1 VPEEAEVALRHCR
14 PCSRRFTEAEAEKVA
29 RKLRVNL
36 RRTPLSEWT
45 AGMNDEREHGRS
57 TTCCDPTMT
66 GKIARD
72 HVRKHPRYYRG
83 KG

>member
-1 VPEEAEVALRHCR
+1 MPRHCR
-14 PCSRRFTEAEAEKVA
+14 PCSRRFTESEAREVA

-36 RRTPLSEWT
+36 KRTPIREWT
-45 AGMNDEREHGRS
+45 AGMNDEREHGS
-57 TTCCDPTMT
+57 LTCCDPVET
-66 GKIARD
+66 GMIARD